1 MTFLLASATNSTS
14 TINDVEPGLLG
25 FLVVAGIGIV
35 LVFLLR
41 SMNKHLRK
49 IGPAPDDD
57 AVLTPEDLLLMNG
70 ALRVANDGSPADQ
83 AQAGNALPGKVV
95 AGEVVARDATTTATD
110 SKP

>member
-25 FLVVAGIGIV
+25 FLVVAGMGII

-49 IGPAPDDD
+49 VGPKPDDD

-70 ALRVANDGSPADQ
+70 ALRVADGGSSADEGS
-83 AQAGNALPGKVV
+83 AENALPGKVV
-95 AGEVVARDATTTATD
+95 AGEVVARDATTPAAD
-110 SKP
+110 RKP